1 MNDFLKI
8 INLISKIIFIALL
21 PPSSPQT
28 SLKFTLELFVVII
41 HIIINFVYLLE
52 TFFKTI
58 LIYLSLLSN

>member
-21 PPSSPQT
+21 PPPSPQT